1 MRVRGLVL
9 LGVAILGALG
19 TAAWADTTRCD
30 RINSVPT
37 TINSPGVYCLDR
49 HLGTGLTSGAA
60 ITIASDDVTLD
71 LGGFTLAGTADPAS
85 TAIGIHAVGRQNVTI
100 RDGTVRGFEEG
111 ISLSGGSNN
120 LVERIRAVGNQL
132 RGIGN
137 VGGERNIVRHSQ
149 VLQTPGRQGAASPP
163 SALGVGGTGSRA
175 LDNDVFGFPGLAGPG
190 GDLVGVGIAVGG
202 TGVVVQGNRIGN
214 PPGAGPS
221 FGIVVDPGSADV
233 LVIDNRITTVGTGV
247 DAPLGAARCRDN
259 LFAASV
265 TTPMDVCDSVANN
278 N

>member
-1 MRVRGLVL
+1 MRVRGRILSGVAM
-9 LGVAILGALG
+9 LGVLG
-19 TAAWADTTRCD
+19 TAAWADTSRCD

-37 TINSPGVYCLDR
+37 TISSPGVYCLDR
-49 HLGTGLTSGAA
+49 HLGTGIVSGAA

-71 LGGFTLAGTADPAS
+71 LGGFTLAGTAGPTS
-85 TAIGIHAVGRQNVTI
+85 TAFGIHAVGRQNVTI

-149 VLQTPGRQGAASPP
+149 ALETPGRLATGFPP
-163 SALGVGGTGSRA
+163 SALAVGGTGSRA
-175 LDNDVFGFPGLAGPG
+175 LDNDVFGFPGLGGPG

-202 TGVVVQGNRIGN
+202 SGVVVQGNRIGN
-214 PPGAGPS
+214 PSGAGPS

-233 LVIDNRITTVGTGV
+233 LVIDNRITTVGTGI
-247 DAPLGAARCRDN
+247 DAPFGAARCRDN
-259 LFAASV
+259 FFASV
-265 TTPMDVCDSVANN
+265 GTLMDVCDSAGNN